1 MDKILTGH
9 ELPSFADT
17 YSRVNR
23 IVRGQSD
30 SPSGSDNITFVSQN
44 SNGTSVTQLE
54 AKGSLEKRRNKK
66 HHLNAD
72 KIWTYHR
79 PSRKIKLIV
88 SPGRFSLSF
97 EILCMRKDL
106 YSQILLSLNIFPK

>member
-44 SNGTSVTQLE
+44 SNGTSVTQRQR
-54 AKGSLEKRRNKK
+54 AVWKRDETRSIISM
-66 HHLNAD
+66 L
-72 KIWTYHR
+72 
-79 PSRKIKLIV
+79 IKSGHTI
-88 SPGRFSLSF
+88 
-97 EILCMRKDL
+97 DL
-106 YSQILLSLNIFPK
+106 AGK